1 MDIGAASHMTTS
13 QGNLSSY
20 FNFSKNNGIIVRNDQ
35 SIPIRGF
42 GSANLS
48 PSHSRLVLKN
58 VLHAPN
64 LIKNLVSV
72 CKFTINNQ
80 VFVEFD
86 SFGFSMKD
94 FQTRMT
100 LMRCN
105 SWGELYPITT
115 TINQANSPSTFA
127 ALSSSL
133 WHHRLG
139 HLRDPVLDSLRR
151 NNLIEYN
158 KTRKSHVCHS
168 CSLGKHVKLPFV
180 DFHNSTYMPF
190 DILHSD
196 LWTSPILSFVGH
208 KNYVFYLDDY
218 SKNLW
223 TFPISK
229 KSKVYSTFI
238 TFRAYIKT
246 QFK

>member
-1 MDIGAASHMTTS
+1 M
-13 QGNLSSY
+13 
-20 FNFSKNNGIIVRNDQ
+20 
-35 SIPIRGF
+35 
-42 GSANLS
+42 
-48 PSHSRLVLKN
+48 
-58 VLHAPN
+58 
-64 LIKNLVSV
+64 
-72 CKFTINNQ
+72 
-80 VFVEFD
+80 
-86 SFGFSMKD
+86 
-94 FQTRMT
+94 
-100 LMRCN
+100 
-105 SWGELYPITT
+105 
-115 TINQANSPSTFA
+115 
-127 ALSSSL
+127 SSSL
-133 WHHRLG
+133 WHDRLG
-139 HLRDPVLDSLRR
+139 HLGDPILDSLRR

-158 KTRKSHVCHS
+158 KTRNSHICHS